1 MHRRLIALIAPF
13 VLVSAIA
20 GSASARTAPQDG
32 TGPAMQGLPRTA
44 EEVRP
49 WTERLFARLDANQDG
64 ALVDA
69 ELAVLDTPAGGGGG
83 ARFRGMILRADADA
97 DARITLEE
105 LVGGTQRMFERMN
118 GGGRAGGPGPG
129 MGGPGMGGPGM
140 GGGGMMALPRTS
152 DGVGPWAERLFTR
165 LDANQD
171 AAITGDELAI
181 LANPT
186 VAAMGGSRLRAMIVQ
201 SDASRDSRINLEE
214 LSAGAQRMFSR
225 MDVNGDGR
233 LSDEELPRRPAP
245 PPSMAIPPPA
255 STMPTFPDN
264 PPDGG

>member
-1 MHRRLIALIAPF
+1 MHRRLIALIAPL

-20 GSASARTAPQDG
+20 GSASARTALQDG

-64 ALVDA
+64 ALVEA
-69 ELAVLDTPAGGGGG
+69 ELAVLDNPAGGGGG
-83 ARFRGMILRADADA
+83 ARFRGMIQQADADA

-105 LVGGTQRMFERMN
+105 LVGGTQRMFERMSA
-118 GGGRAGGPGPG
+118 GR
-129 MGGPGMGGPGM
+129 GPGMGGPGM
-140 GGGGMMALPRTS
+140 GGGDMMALPRTS

-245 PPSMAIPPPA
+245 PPSMAMPPPA